1 MAADPGNPSATK
13 EVSRRH
19 KITLNPSGLLSIT
32 GGKWTSYR
40 RMAEETIDRGIKAGI
55 LPKIACTTRKLR
67 LLSDGKPLNKG
78 RLRIYGDGAEE
89 IESMITDNQSLGEKL
104 HPDLPYTKAEIVW
117 ICRNEMP
124 VKAEDILARRT
135 RALFLDAKASI
146 NIAPEVIKIMA
157 DEMGY
162 DKEWQEEQLTEYKNL
177 VMNYL

>member
-1 MAADPGNPSATK
+1 
-13 EVSRRH
+13 
-19 KITLNPSGLLSIT
+19 
-32 GGKWTSYR
+32 
-40 RMAEETIDRGIKAGI
+40 
-55 LPKIACTTRKLR
+55 
-67 LLSDGKPLNKG
+67 
-78 RLRIYGDGAEE
+78 
-89 IESMITDNQSLGEKL
+89 MITDNQSLGEKL